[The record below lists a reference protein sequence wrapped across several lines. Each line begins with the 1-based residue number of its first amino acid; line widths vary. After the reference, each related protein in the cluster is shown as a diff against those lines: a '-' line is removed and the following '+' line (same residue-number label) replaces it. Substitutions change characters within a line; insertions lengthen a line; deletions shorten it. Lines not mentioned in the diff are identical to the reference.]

1 MLRRYGPRILAALLL
16 LSLIALG
23 LRVYSM
29 QVARDLL
36 AILAY
41 TEPPAEG
48 AMGGRALPPPDA
60 ENEMG
65 QLTGSGLG
73 LSGSG
78 PGGGGAAEGLGLSG
92 TGMGGGGSGEGTIG
106 LGSFGTLGRGSGSGS
121 GYGSGGG
128 GGGSVWSPEP
138 TPERV
143 EVGEGK
149 IWAKAGKNPG
159 VSYNLT
165 MIEDEPLLKE
175 GKQGALLPLREEE
188 ETASTH
194 AIPLVLVHGINGRP
208 QDMQALVQRFRKD
221 KRYQLYIF
229 AYDDMGRRTSENGLD
244 LSRELSEIAAH
255 TAGELI
261 IVAHSMG
268 GLVTRVA
275 LNNLGPALER
285 IQPELR
291 PHLRVLTVDSPWHG
305 FSGPPDRGLSRL
317 MMAMVRPMLPDGL
330 EDMRAESDMF
340 QTLYDTDLPPDT
352 ELRLAFAAEGDGIL
366 YWGEGKLLELVEGL
380 TSVGPSY
387 EAKDPQVRNYWRAL
401 QASKDYVAFAGRL
414 RSSHSRVEVEAALAG
429 HFPVY
434 PGDHTGVLVEQQS
447 GLPEAARRWIL
458 QGSWGK

>member
-1 MLRRYGPRILAALLL
+1 MLRRYGPRLLAALLL

-29 QVARDLL
+29 QVARDML

-41 TEPPAEG
+41 TETRAEG
-48 AMGGRALPPPDA
+48 GMGRRAPPDA
-60 ENEMG
+60 ESETG

-78 PGGGGAAEGLGLSG
+78 PGGGGVAGGLGLSG
-92 TGMGGGGSGEGTIG
+92 TGMGGGGTGEGTIG
-106 LGSFGTLGRGSGSGS
+106 LGSFGTVGHGSGS
-121 GYGSGGG
+121 GYGSGGA
-128 GGGSVWSPEP
+128 GGGSVWAPEP
-138 TPERV
+138 VPELV
-143 EVGEGK
+143 EIGEGK
-149 IWAKAGKNPG
+149 IWAKAGKSSG

-165 MIEDEPLLKE
+165 LIEDEPLLKE
-175 GKQGALLPLREEE
+175 GKQGAILPLHAEEE
-188 ETASTH
+188 SASTR

-208 QDMQALVQRFRKD
+208 QDMQALVQRFRND

-244 LSRELSEIAAH
+244 LSRELTEIASH
-255 TAGELI
+255 TVGELI

-291 PHLRVLTVDSPWHG
+291 PRLRVLTVDSPWHG
-305 FSGPPDRGLSRL
+305 FSGPPDRGISRL

-330 EDMRAESDMF
+330 EDMRAESEMF

-366 YWGEGKLLELVEGL
+366 YWGEGKLLDLVAGL
-380 TSVGPSY
+380 TSAGPSY
-387 EAKDPQVRNYWRAL
+387 EAKDPQVRNFWRAL
-401 QASKDYVAFAGRL
+401 QASKDYAAFAAGL
-414 RSSHSRVEVEAALAG
+414 RSSHSRAEVEAALAA
-429 HFPVY
+429 HFPVF
-434 PGDHTGVLVEQQS
+434 PGDHTGVLAEQQE

-458 QGSWGK
+458 RGSWGK

>member
-1 MLRRYGPRILAALLL
+1 MLRRYGPRLLAALLL
-16 LSLIALG
+16 LALVALG

-29 QVARDLL
+29 QVARDML
-36 AILAY
+36 AILAF

-48 AMGGRALPPPDA
+48 GMGRRSPPDA
-60 ENEMG
+60 QNELG
-65 QLTGSGLG
+65 QLTGSDPG

-78 PGGGGAAEGLGLSG
+78 GGGFGEGLGMSG

-106 LGSFGTLGRGSGSGS
+106 LGSFGTLGRGSGSGG

-128 GGGSVWSPEP
+128 GGGGGGIWTPEP
-138 TPERV
+138 VPELV
-143 EVGEGK
+143 EPGEGK
-149 IWAKAGKNPG
+149 IWAKGGKTLG

-175 GKQGALLPLREEE
+175 GKQGVILPLREEE
-188 ETASTH
+188 EPASTQ

-244 LSRELSEIAAH
+244 LSRELAQIASH
-255 TAGELI
+255 TTGELI

-275 LNNLGPALER
+275 LNHLGPALER
-285 IQPELR
+285 IQPEMR

-340 QTLYDTDLPPDT
+340 QTLYDTDLPADT

-366 YWGEGKLLELVEGL
+366 YWGEGKLLELVAGL
-380 TSVGPSY
+380 TSAGPSY

-401 QASKDYVAFAGRL
+401 QASRDYMAFAGSL
-414 RSSHSRVEVEAALAG
+414 RSSHSRAEVEAALAA

>member
-1 MLRRYGPRILAALLL
+1 MFKRYGPRVLIGLLL
-16 LSLIALG
+16 FSLIALG
-23 LRVYSM
+23 LRIYTM
-29 QVARDLL
+29 QIAKDLL
-36 AILAY
+36 GILAY
-41 TEPPAEG
+41 TEPVAEG
-48 AMGGRALPPPDA
+48 GMGSRTPPDGQ
-60 ENEMG
+60 NDRG
-65 QLTGSGLG
+65 QLSGDGLG
-73 LSGSG
+73 EGGST
-78 PGGGGAAEGLGLSG
+78 EGLGLSG
-92 TGMGGGGSGEGTIG
+92 TGMGDGGSGEGTIG
-106 LGSFGTLGRGSGSGS
+106 IGSIGTLGRGSGS

-128 GGGSVWSPEP
+128 GGGGVVTPPEP
-138 TPERV
+138 VPERV
-143 EVGEGK
+143 EIGEGK
-149 IWAKAGKNPG
+149 IWAKAGKTLG

-175 GKQGALLPLREEE
+175 GKQGVILPLGGEEE
-188 ETASTH
+188 EPSTQ

-208 QDMQALVQRFRKD
+208 QDMQALVQRFRTD

-244 LSRELSEIAAH
+244 LSRELEQIASH
-255 TAGELI
+255 TTGELVI
-261 IVAHSMG
+261 IAHSMG

-275 LNNLGPALER
+275 LNQLGPALER
-285 IQPELR
+285 LPPAQR

-340 QTLYDTDLPPDT
+340 QTLYDNDLPADT

-387 EAKDPQVRNYWRAL
+387 KAKDPQVENYWKAL
-401 QASKDYVAFAGRL
+401 QSSRDYPAFAGAL
-414 RSSHSRVEVEAALAG
+414 RSSHSRAEVEAALSA

-434 PGDHTGVLVEQQS
+434 PGDHTGVLAEQNA

-458 QGSWGK
+458 RGDWGK